1 MKRILLGL
9 SLLGGSL
16 FASLIA
22 GCDSADDVVVASS
35 TENTST
41 ASVRTVA
48 FREMK
53 PRDYLQAIFSRYH
66 AAGSYR
72 DEGLVRLTMP
82 PTASSSSETKVA
94 PLSVW
99 TNHDTVYL
107 QAYDT
112 RLWSDSEG
120 LTAWIVDPSTRNFDS
135 QVLRAPPIGRRPE
148 LKQLLIDPIL
158 VEQVAAGLAGP
169 PPQLEWLFAE
179 EPMKQL
185 FLDEHT
191 FAFGQQKTIE
201 QTQCQ
206 EIQVAAGEQQ
216 YGFWVDIHSGLIR
229 QVDLPSIPASPNA
242 NPESPPIRLTL
253 ELRGAS
259 FDRPNSTPKA
269 DSLPENPKFVGHFV
283 PLPPSPPPAILG
295 TRIDRVDMT
304 TSDRKPFQFS
314 GSRSEAKTAVTAMV
328 CFADDVNALNS
339 AVVLQQWSEQLPA
352 SLADQTRVVLL
363 LHDAVALRDEV
374 KQLLR
379 QSITLPLIWDPK
391 NELASTLAIP
401 PGTLL
406 LVDSSARI
414 VWIQPSVTPQSLPAL
429 GAIISD
435 IAGGVDVPQRMS
447 EQHERDQAAYR
458 SVLRDEYS
466 DLVAKGLVRT
476 SAK

>member
-1 MKRILLGL
+1 MKRILLCL

-16 FASLIA
+16 FAGLIA
-22 GCDSADDVVVASS
+22 GCDSVDDGVSA
-35 TENTST
+35 TST
-41 ASVRTVA
+41 DDAAPRSVRTVA
-48 FREMK
+48 YQEMK
-53 PRDYLQAIFSRYH
+53 PRDYLRAIFSRYH

-72 DEGLVRLTMP
+72 DEGLVRLTVP
-82 PTASSSSETKVA
+82 QTSDAQSETKVA

-99 TNHDTVYL
+99 TNHETVYL

-120 LTAWIVDPSTRNFDS
+120 VTAWIVDPSTRNFDS

-148 LKQLLIDPIL
+148 LKQLLTDPIL

-185 FLDEHT
+185 FLEEHQ
-191 FAFGQQKTIE
+191 FAFGQQQTIE

-206 EIQVAAGEQQ
+206 EIQVQAGDQQ

-229 QVDLPSIPASPNA
+229 QVDLPSIPVSATADPAAPS
-242 NPESPPIRLTL
+242 IRLTL
-253 ELRGAS
+253 ELRAAT
-259 FDRPNSTPKA
+259 FDVPTTTPKA

-295 TRIDRVDMT
+295 TPIDRVDLT
-304 TSDRKPFQFS
+304 TSGRKPFQFS
-314 GSRSEAKTAVTAMV
+314 ASRSETNPAVTAIL

-339 AVVLQQWSEQLPA
+339 AVVLQQWSQQLPA
-352 SLADQTRVVLL
+352 TLADQTRVVLL
-363 LHDAVALRDEV
+363 LHDAVALREEV
-374 KQLLR
+374 KQWLR
-379 QSITLPLIWDPK
+379 ESITLPLIWDPK
-391 NELASTLAIP
+391 NELASKFAIA

-414 VWIQPSVTPQSLPAL
+414 VWIQPGVTPQSLPSL
-429 GAIISD
+429 GAIVSD
-435 IAGGVDVPQRMS
+435 ISGGVDIPQRMK
-447 EQHERDQAAYR
+447 EQHEHDQAAYR

-466 DLVAKGLVRT
+466 DLVKQGLVRT
-476 SAK
+476 STK

>member
-22 GCDSADDVVVASS
+22 GCDSADDVAIPSAA
-35 TENTST
+35 ENAATDG
-41 ASVRTVA
+41 VRTVA
-48 FREMK
+48 FREMT

-82 PTASSSSETKVA
+82 PTDTTRAETKVA

-135 QVLRAPPIGRRPE
+135 QVLRAAPIGRRPE

-185 FLDEHT
+185 FHQEHKFT
-191 FAFGQQKTIE
+191 FGQQQTIE

-206 EIQVAAGEQQ
+206 EIQVQAGSQR

-229 QVDLPSIPASPNA
+229 QVDLPSIPVSATADPA
-242 NPESPPIRLTL
+242 APMIRLTL
-253 ELRGAS
+253 ELRGAT
-259 FDRPNSTPKA
+259 FDRPTSTPKA

-295 TRIDRVDMT
+295 TRIDRVGLT
-304 TSDRKPFQFS
+304 TSDRKPFRLLAN
-314 GSRSEAKTAVTAMV
+314 RSEAKSAVTAMV
-328 CFADDVNALNS
+328 CFADDVNAVNS
-339 AVVLQQWSEQLPA
+339 AAVLQQWSEQLPA
-352 SLADQTRVVLL
+352 SLADQIRVVLL
-363 LHDAVALRDEV
+363 LHDAVSLRDEV

-379 QSITLPLIWDPK
+379 ESITLPLVWDAK
-391 NELASTLAIP
+391 NELASTLAMT

-414 VWIQPSVTPQSLPAL
+414 VWIQPMVTPQSLPAL
-429 GAIISD
+429 GAIVSD
-435 IAGGVDVPQRMS
+435 IVSGVDIPERMS
-447 EQHERDQAAYR
+447 EQLERDQAAYR
-458 SVLRDEYS
+458 RVLRDEYS
-466 DLVAKGLVRT
+466 DLVDKGLVRT
-476 SAK
+476 AAK